1 MTHQNQTFEHDAET
15 YILTTNHAASSYG
28 QPVIVTPDGT
38 ALGPNDIWRTAAGH
52 LVSGARLHTLAAIAR
67 KRDQEMLNL

>member
-1 MTHQNQTFEHDAET
+1 MSAHDQTLIHDGET

-38 ALGPNDIWRTAAGH
+38 ALGRNDIWRTAAGH